1 MNQFSKDGVKKGRAD
16 GERAEF
22 IGPSGTV
29 GVLKE
34 LLQYKDPKFKGGKLK
49 RCKSVGWNGKF
60 EDHYL
65 LFTIFMFAFTLMLP
79 PSEKILQAKF
89 HWSLV
94 LHFLFFKKKFLLSTE
109 KYKFETV

>member
-34 LLQYKDPKFKGGKLK
+34 LLQYKDPKL
-49 RCKSVGWNGKF
+49 W
-60 EDHYL
+60 E
-65 LFTIFMFAFTLMLP
+65 
-79 PSEKILQAKF
+79 
-89 HWSLV
+89 
-94 LHFLFFKKKFLLSTE
+94 
-109 KYKFETV
+109 